1 MPKLT
6 PEERAEME
14 ARLADDEADDQ
25 DDEVTVSKPDGS
37 SFTGTFKRA
46 LQLGLVAL
54 PAAPKADP
62 KGKAAPRSTSTFMQ
76 RRGQAS

>member
-6 PEERAEME
+6 PEERADLE
-14 ARLADDEADDQ
+14 ARLAEDSDDDES
-25 DDEVTVSKPDGS
+25 DEVTVSKPDGS

-54 PAAPKADP
+54 PAAPKTDP
-62 KGKAAPRSTSTFMQ
+62 KKAAPRSTSTFMQ